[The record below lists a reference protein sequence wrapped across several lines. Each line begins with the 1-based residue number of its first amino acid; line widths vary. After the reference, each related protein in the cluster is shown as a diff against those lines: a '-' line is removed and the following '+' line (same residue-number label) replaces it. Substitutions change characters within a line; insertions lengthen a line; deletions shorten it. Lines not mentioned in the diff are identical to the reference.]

1 MSAKAVSDQKRTAW
15 FRQARMGMFVH
26 WGAYSAGE
34 LGEINYWAGMSRQ
47 QYIDRCVNRLT
58 ASKYDPAQWAA
69 LARRAGCKYMVMV
82 TKHYDGFCM
91 FDTKQTDFS
100 AVKMG
105 PSANLVAPF
114 VRACRAEGM
123 KVGLYYN
130 LHNFWQRGGLPAGK
144 GWTPHANSYTAADHR
159 DYYAFVA
166 RQIEE
171 LLSQYGRIDILWY
184 DIGLPADPRGRAGKK
199 ITDLAW
205 RIQPHL
211 VINNRDGNDNDFDTP
226 ENVII
231 ASKPGRMWESCMT
244 VGQWWGYHRT
254 DAPLR
259 TSAEL
264 VHGMV
269 TIAIAGGNLCLNIG
283 PKADGTVPSWQIS
296 RFEDI
301 ARWMAKNGESLYGS
315 RRGLDV
321 FTTCGH
327 STVVGNR
334 LYVHAL
340 RYEAPQC
347 LFRGLVSPIK
357 KITCLAT
364 GKPVAFEQQGDVT
377 RMFNLPRRAPDPI
390 DTVYRV
396 EVKGEAEVDVPVKRN
411 RGERRDPRGR
421 LEVQ

>member
-1 MSAKAVSDQKRTAW
+1 
-15 FRQARMGMFVH
+15 
-26 WGAYSAGE
+26 
-34 LGEINYWAGMSRQ
+34 MSRQ

-69 LARRAGCKYMVMV
+69 WPAGRCKYVVMV

-91 FDTKQTDFS
+91 FDTKQPIQRGED
-100 AVKMG
+100 G
-105 PSANLVAPF
+105 RPSATWLHFAFLFCAP
-114 VRACRAEGM
+114 AAQEGM

-130 LHNFWQRGGLPAGK
+130 LHNFWQHGGLPAGK

-231 ASKPGRMWESCMT
+231 ASKPGRMLGVVHDGGAV
-244 VGQWWGYHRT
+244 VGLPSHRRP
-254 DAPLR
+254 AAQP
-259 TSAEL
+259 AEL

-283 PKADGTVPSWQIS
+283 PKADGTVPGWQIS

-347 LFRGLVSPIK
+347 LFRGLVSPIR

-364 GKPVAFEQQGDVT
+364 GKPVAFEQQGDVA
-377 RMFNLPRRAPDPI
+377 RMLNLAKRAGPDRHGLSRRSQGRGI
-390 DTVYRV
+390 
-396 EVKGEAEVDVPVKRN
+396 EVDVPVKRN
-411 RGERRDPRGR
+411 RGKHRSER
-421 LEVQ
+421 QA